1 MYSEQQPQRGRQIRV
16 SFADGSGSAVAD
28 LIDDD
33 APNTSDA
40 IWNMLPMRLTGIHD
54 IWSGHLLLAHLDP
67 SAFLQPENVLTFVPM
82 PGDIFYYYRP
92 AHYFRGAP
100 YGRVE
105 SAELGVVYDRDTRPQ
120 GPRGPEAVNLF
131 AHISSG
137 LDSFARACADMI
149 KSGQKE
155 LVIEKVEPL

>member
-1 MYSEQQPQRGRQIRV
+1 VTDEPRPRRIRL

-33 APNTSDA
+33 APNTSDV
-40 IWNMLPMRLTGIHD
+40 IWNMLPLRINAIHD
-54 IWSGHLLLAHLDP
+54 IWSGHLVLAHLD
-67 SAFLQPENVLTFVPM
+67 SSLVLEPENVLTFIPM

-92 AHYFRGAP
+92 PHYFRGAP

-131 AHISSG
+131 AHITSG
-137 LDSFARACADMI
+137 LESFARASAGMI
-149 KSGQKE
+149 ISGHKV
-155 LVIEKVEPL
+155 LVIERLEEAG